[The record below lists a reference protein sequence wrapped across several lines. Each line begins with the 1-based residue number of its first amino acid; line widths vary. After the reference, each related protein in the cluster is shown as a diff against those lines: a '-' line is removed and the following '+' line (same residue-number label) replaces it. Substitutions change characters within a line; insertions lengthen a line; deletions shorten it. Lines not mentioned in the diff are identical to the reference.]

1 MVEWHGRGGGAGVSD
16 VCPLRAFSSAEACVK
31 LTCRPSERLYRSS
44 SGRGVPWS
52 GLSFGKFLLLRLEE
66 GINLGDLEQSIQEVG
81 PGVRWIWLFS
91 GEDVGDRRRN
101 QVCLVDRVPGGVF
114 AQSEHRRRSGLVG
127 GRQQVQMFFLG
138 AFSSG
143 AAAVAVITGIS
154 VAWCTS
160 GWFSKMDKGSILIF
174 PWSW

>member
-1 MVEWHGRGGGAGVSD
+1 MIS
-16 VCPLRAFSSAEACVK
+16 
-31 LTCRPSERLYRSS
+31 
-44 SGRGVPWS
+44 
-52 GLSFGKFLLLRLEE
+52 
-66 GINLGDLEQSIQEVG
+66 LGYLEQSIQEVG
-81 PGVRWIWLFS
+81 PGVKWIRHLS

-101 QVCLVDRVPGGVF
+101 QVCLVDCVPGCVF

-154 VAWCTS
+154 VA
-160 GWFSKMDKGSILIF
+160 
-174 PWSW
+174 